1 VSEGSARL
9 SFSSARIGIG
19 GLLLI
24 DDLNLTLSKGERL
37 LLLGP
42 NGSGKSTL
50 LSVILGNRKVQAG
63 RFTSSFSRIG
73 YVPQWKKVEFQY
85 PLTVERLLSLAFPLP
100 AFSRTEKK
108 RRIEKIEYMLS
119 KVQMDDRRH
128 RLLRE
133 CSGGELQRAFLA
145 RAFLLN
151 PDLLILDEPI
161 SAVDQE
167 GRNQILEL
175 LRRYCEE
182 HNPAV
187 ILTIHDSEPDWQK
200 FFTRKAY
207 ISGHR
212 LNEGPLNEGL
222 PYQSR
227 LA

>member
-1 VSEGSARL
+1 MSEELSRL
-9 SFSSARIGIG
+9 AFSSARIGIG
-19 GLLLI
+19 DLLLI
-24 DDLNLTLSKGERL
+24 DDLNITLDRGDRL

-50 LSVILGNRKVQAG
+50 LSVILGNRQIQAG
-63 RFTSSFSRIG
+63 NFTSTFSRIG

-100 AFSRTEKK
+100 AFSGSEKK
-108 RRIEKIEYMLS
+108 RRSERIERMLS
-119 KVQMDDRRH
+119 MVQMDDRRH

-167 GRNQILEL
+167 GRNQILDL
-175 LRRYCEE
+175 LRIYCEE
-182 HNPAV
+182 RNPAV
-187 ILTIHDSEPDWQK
+187 ILTIHDSEPDWQE
-200 FFTRKAY
+200 FFTRRAH
-207 ISGHR
+207 ISGRR
-212 LNEGPLNEGL
+212 LVEEKE
-222 PYQSR
+222 S
-227 LA
+227 